1 MINKLQ
7 KRSSAAVRMIGFVAG
22 GIFLSIIISA
32 QAALAE
38 GYTGKGAGI
47 GAFMGL
53 VFGDHPWDVAEG
65 AITGAV
71 VGGVAD
77 SAVSAERE
85 RAAEQQRAAATQQ
98 RLAEQER
105 RIAEQKENIRALRR
119 EMAQANKEQREADD
133 AIVGAIGKDNW
144 EGYKALRAC
153 NHERA
158 YALAGAGGAS
168 SSKNHQIASIW
179 LEASTAV
186 DRKDTKRARAAFK
199 RLVQQDPD
207 IDSVQQAGIECDKIV
222 LGMRQE
228 RREMGLG
235 PCP

>member
-1 MINKLQ
+1 MMNKPQ
-7 KRSSAAVRMIGFVAG
+7 KRSSAAVRMIGCVAG
-22 GIFLSIIISA
+22 GIFLSILISA
-32 QAALAE
+32 RVALAE

-77 SAVSAERE
+77 SAVAAERQ
-85 RAAEQQRAAATQQ
+85 RAAEEQRAAATQQ

-105 RIAEQKENIRALRR
+105 QIAEQKENVRALRR

-158 YALAGAGGAS
+158 YALAGAGGTS
-168 SSKNHQIASIW
+168 SNKNHRLASIW

-186 DRKDTKRARAAFK
+186 DRKEPKRAQAAFK
-199 RLVQQDPD
+199 RIVQQDPD

-228 RREMGLG
+228 RRELGLG
-235 PCP
+235 PCR

>member
-1 MINKLQ
+1 MLNKTQ
-7 KRSSAAVRMIGFVAG
+7 KRSSMAVRIIGCVLG
-22 GIFLSIIISA
+22 GIVFSIIISA

-71 VGGVAD
+71 VGGLAD
-77 SAVSAERE
+77 SAVSAERQ

-98 RLAEQER
+98 RLSDQER
-105 RIAEQKENIRALRR
+105 RIAEQKKNIQALRQ
-119 EMAQANKEQREADD
+119 EMAQANKEDREADD
-133 AIVGAIGKDNW
+133 AIVGAIGRDNW

-168 SSKNHQIASIW
+168 SNKSHQIASIW

-186 DRKDTKRARAAFK
+186 DRKDTKRAQAAFK
-199 RLVQQDPD
+199 RIVQQDPD
-207 IDSVQQAGIECDKIV
+207 IDSVQQAGIQCDKIV
-222 LGMRQE
+222 LGLRQE
-228 RREMGLG
+228 RRELGLG
-235 PCP
+235 PCQ